1 MVAPP
6 RDSAWFAPS
15 QPAGGD
21 PSAAWSTPA
30 QALRRLDAAPAA
42 REEQFGRYPGVSYD
56 EPADALRLADP
67 NGANPAAAPSPG
79 AARDV

>member
-1 MVAPP
+1 V
-6 RDSAWFAPS
+6 PS
-15 QPAGGD
+15 
-21 PSAAWSTPA
+21 
-30 QALRRLDAAPAA
+30 
-42 REEQFGRYPGVSYD
+42 EEQFGRYPGVSYD